1 MTDRTITAL
10 YELPADANHAADA
23 LRAAGFDKVE
33 IHDQDDHK
41 DGEGFMAKLKGMFHG
56 HKDAHAYAE
65 GVRRGHYL
73 LTLKVTEQQEIRA
86 AEVLEASNIV
96 DIEHAQTT
104 WRGEGWVAPEWDM
117 VGPGVTTASGGP
129 AQAGTRPTHQED
141 EHLEH
146 DAYDRLKS
154 ESPNPTTANRAVAGG
169 SAVDL
174 SRIRSY

>member
-1 MTDRTITAL
+1 MNDRTITAL
-10 YELPADANHAADA
+10 YEAQADAHHAADA

-33 IHDQDDHK
+33 IHDQEDHGQ
-41 DGEGFMAKLKGMFHG
+41 GEGFMAKLKAMFRG

-73 LTLKVTEQQEIRA
+73 LTLKVSEQQEIRA

-96 DIEHAQTT
+96 DIEDAQET
-104 WRGEGWVAPEWDM
+104 WRGEGWAAPEWDM
-117 VGPGVTTASGGP
+117 VGTGVTTAGGGP
-129 AQAGTRPTHQED
+129 AQAVTGPTGEED
-141 EHLEH
+141 RQLSH
-146 DAYDRLKS
+146 DAYDRLRS
-154 ESPNPTTANRAVAGG
+154 ESSNPTTAGRAVAGG